1 VAASTVAMNEGGRTR
16 LEQPSQEEEDWEEP
30 SELRLSIDNVEIK
43 VPLDET
49 TRREREDFLQEVYQ
63 LADHPE
69 AGHIDLGL
77 RIEEEQ
83 ALATTPVGGLIKEK
97 RKMNEDEEDWEAELE
112 GMSSTEISRSQ

>member
-1 VAASTVAMNEGGRTR
+1 MNEGERTR
-16 LEQPSQEEEDWEEP
+16 LEQPSQEEEEDWEEP